1 MKIRICAITG
11 RVHLSSAVIMKRFSR
26 VTFNSSRPY
35 LHKRIILDMGSM
47 FGFSDILDYLLFCFF
62 FFFFFLKKTSTF
74 CFKKTPTI
82 QTDPMTIWLVKVQ
95 VYHTSFNA
103 PLGLEKI
110 EVEGIPKLSTRN
122 NTKYMPIFTDHAYV
136 LRLQ

>member
-47 FGFSDILDYLLFCFF
+47 FGFSDILDYLCIFFFFFFCIFCIFFFFFFCIFFFFFFCIFF
-62 FFFFFLKKTSTF
+62 FFFFFF
-74 CFKKTPTI
+74 F
-82 QTDPMTIWLVKVQ
+82 
-95 VYHTSFNA
+95 F
-103 PLGLEKI
+103 
-110 EVEGIPKLSTRN
+110 
-122 NTKYMPIFTDHAYV
+122 F
-136 LRLQ
+136 

>member
-47 FGFSDILDYLLFCFF
+47 FGFSDILDY

>member
-1 MKIRICAITG
+1 
-11 RVHLSSAVIMKRFSR
+11 
-26 VTFNSSRPY
+26 
-35 LHKRIILDMGSM
+35 
-47 FGFSDILDYLLFCFF
+47 
-62 FFFFFLKKTSTF
+62 
-74 CFKKTPTI
+74 
-82 QTDPMTIWLVKVQ
+82 MTIWLVKVQ